1 MKEKLM
7 TLLSEIDKKSLKKIL
22 IWGFLSAVAKALP
35 YMFIIMSAAELIK
48 PLAGGTIN
56 KKNVDYLLYNDDS
69 VLYYHV
75 YFQYEVMD
83 NHFLRRSLY
92 SEKRQK

>member
-56 KKNVDYLLYNDDS
+56 KKMLIIYL
-69 VLYYHV
+69 
-75 YFQYEVMD
+75 
-83 NHFLRRSLY
+83 SLIHI
-92 SEKRQK
+92 

>member
-56 KKNVDYLLYNDDS
+56 
-69 VLYYHV
+69 
-75 YFQYEVMD
+75 
-83 NHFLRRSLY
+83 
-92 SEKRQK
+92 QKMLIIYCIMMIASYIIMYIFS

>member
-56 KKNVDYLLYNDDS
+56 KKMLIIYCIMMIASYII
-69 VLYYHV
+69 
-75 YFQYEVMD
+75 M
-83 NHFLRRSLY
+83 
-92 SEKRQK
+92 